1 MTGLVGRRL
10 VGLGLLGSLGGCGFR
25 PLYAPAGSG
34 GSGVTTGQHLELSRI
49 YVPVMAERSGQL
61 LRQALQQ
68 RFEGSGTGEA
78 KAYELIAALSI
89 SNDGIGIQRDNS
101 TSRIR
106 VDGSAVWRLQAL
118 TPERT
123 VLTQGS
129 SRVLDGFNIINQ
141 QVFAAELESDAAVRR
156 VTSALADQIMIQIA
170 AYFRRDP
177 V

>member
-1 MTGLVGRRL
+1 M
-10 VGLGLLGSLGGCGFR
+10 
-25 PLYAPAGSG
+25 
-34 GSGVTTGQHLELSRI
+34 
-49 YVPVMAERSGQL
+49 
-61 LRQALQQ
+61 QQ